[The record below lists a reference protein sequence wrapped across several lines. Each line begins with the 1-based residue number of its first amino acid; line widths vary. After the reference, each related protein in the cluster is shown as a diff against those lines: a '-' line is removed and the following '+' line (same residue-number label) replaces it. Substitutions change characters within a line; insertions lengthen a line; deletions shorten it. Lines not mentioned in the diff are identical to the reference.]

1 MTMRNR
7 KNVIVAF
14 VLVAVMLMA
23 VGYAALSTD
32 LFIGG
37 NATIN
42 ADKAQTEFD
51 SQIKFDAVKA
61 GDIATNGTGS
71 STDTITKTSD
81 KAMDIGVNSLALK
94 NETATFT
101 FRVLNYSDH
110 NCTASIE
117 TLKIMGIALS
127 EVGGV
132 YTDSWIEAKVEWV
145 DAKLEAAT
153 DSTTPGVAT
162 FKITFKLLQNPTEQV
177 VRSINITIDATTID

>member
-7 KNVIVAF
+7 KTVIVAF

-51 SQIKFDAVKA
+51 GQIKFDAVKA
-61 GDIATNGTGS
+61 GDIVTAGTGS
-71 STDTITKTSD
+71 AADIITRTSD
-81 KAMDIGVNSLALK
+81 KSMDLGVNSLALK
-94 NETATFT
+94 DETATFT
-101 FRVLNYSDH
+101 FRILNESDH
-110 NCTASIE
+110 ECVASIE
-117 TLKIMGIALS
+117 TLKIMGVTLS
-127 EVGGV
+127 EIGGV
-132 YTDSWIEAKVEWV
+132 YTDSWIEAKVEWTDSV
-145 DAKLEAAT
+145 LESAT
-153 DSTTPGVAT
+153 DASTPGVAT

-177 VRSINITIDATTID
+177 VRSINITVDATTTD

>member
-51 SQIKFDAVKA
+51 KLIKFDTVKA
-61 GDIATNGTGS
+61 GDTVTGGTSGAA
-71 STDTITKTSD
+71 DVITRTSD

-94 NETATFT
+94 GETATLT

-117 TLKIMGIALS
+117 TLKIMGVTLS

-132 YTDSWIEAKVEWV
+132 YTDAWIEAKVEWV
-145 DAKLEAAT
+145 DSNLEAAT
-153 DSTTPGVAT
+153 SETEPGVAT
-162 FKITFKLLQNPTEQV
+162 FKITFKLLENPTEQV